1 MEALFRTVLNMSGT
15 GAVVICALLLLRLL
29 LKRAPKRYSYWLWSA
44 ALFRLVCPVS
54 WKSVFSIFAL
64 LPRAGTGAAT
74 ANVGA
79 AGSTIESVLPAAG
92 LAPLPRT
99 EVFAPSVSEAGIPT
113 LPAAAQPASAD
124 PVQTLLFIGGLVWLI
139 GIAAMLIWGVASYV
153 NLLRRLRT
161 AMILS
166 DGVWQSDAVDSPFL
180 LGFFRPRIYIPFGL
194 EGERLDYVLAHEC
207 FHIGH
212 CDHIIKMLAFG
223 VLTLHWFN
231 PLVWLAFLLMGRDME
246 MRCDE
251 SVLGR
256 GAAGRR
262 QYSETLLS
270 FAAAGRFPG
279 PGPLA
284 FGESGVKARIKNAL
298 RWKRPA
304 LWVTVLAAALVVVGI
319 AACAANPK
327 ERPRETEEPVQ
338 TQPPAADATV
348 TLPGAYTS
356 VEGYLR
362 TEIMRTREE
371 QGVNLFSPD
380 GAGVHV
386 DVTQTEIVSLQITG
400 TLDGLAPEGQLQS
413 WRYRVR
419 MKLPEDAPAH
429 QLVGAMR
436 EEDGW
441 LEDGAHD
448 LVALVYPNER
458 MDVLYD
464 FPVND
469 GFSFYGYHLS
479 YEEAIYDWY
488 ITAKRLDLPLYVTD
502 WGAGFSADGNYPVH
516 RYDGDGWYIYIPIS
530 GWTLTEASEARTKWT
545 SDYDTGS
552 TLVVREISAEELEAE
567 RPALVDGQA
576 EWLFTDGN
584 GRYWI
589 LFSQYDPKLR
599 LRSSWVAAEPGI
611 LQRMAESFR
620 VGDPSVTQISQ
631 FTASLSQEGQVLD
644 AEVNMLGETFVSQ
657 AGEAGNWKDVIAAFA
672 ERWCEK
678 YASASADSPY
688 ACFESG
694 IWEAGNRVNAVSMTH
709 TPRRLAFN
717 AALILSPR
725 NETAFVAARVGWAEK
740 APDGRLL
747 ISTEAVLVS
756 DDDVHWTVESLNTGG
771 TGGWGYRHLPR
782 ADEDYYMREILPY
795 ILSSLRQ
802 GAFGAETNLIQFVP
816 NLDWSRLSAEEFNAA
831 AAGLRAAAVK
841 TEELDFGENDQLY
854 RDLYMLWGFKNA
866 DGAYA
871 ELFLDGPDSPLA
883 TQYRA
888 DPETFERALT
898 EMDAHTRDTVRR
910 GLGI

>member
-15 GAVVICALLLLRLL
+15 GAVVICAVLLLRLL
-29 LKRAPKRYSYWLWSA
+29 LKRAPKRYSYWLWA
-44 ALFRLVCPVS
+44 AAGFRLVCPVS
-54 WKSVFSIFAL
+54 WKSVFSIFSL

-79 AGSTIESVLPAAG
+79 AGSTIESVLPAVG
-92 LAPLPRT
+92 IAPLSQAG
-99 EVFAPSVSEAGIPT
+99 VFAPSAGEALSPA
-113 LPAAAQPASAD
+113 LPAAASQPVGAD
-124 PVQTLLFIGGLVWLI
+124 PMQTLLFIAGLVWLI
-139 GIAAMLIWGVASYV
+139 GAAAMLIWGAASYAS
-153 NLLRRLRT
+153 LRRRLRT
-161 AMILS
+161 AVILS
-166 DGVWQSDAVDSPFL
+166 EGIWQSDAVDSPFI
-180 LGFFRPRIYIPFGL
+180 LGFLKPNIYIPFAL
-194 EGERLDYVLAHEC
+194 EGERLDYVLAHER
-207 FHIGH
+207 FHLSH
-212 CDHIIKMLAFG
+212 RDHLIKLLAFLI
-223 VLTLHWFN
+223 LTLHWFN
-231 PLVWLAFLLMGRDME
+231 PLVWLAFFLMGRDME

-270 FAAAGRFPG
+270 FAVAGRFPG

-284 FGESGVKARIKNAL
+284 FGETGVKARIKNTL
-298 RWKRPA
+298 RWKKPA
-304 LWVTVLAAALVVVGI
+304 PWVTVLAVMLVAAGI
-319 AACAANPK
+319 AACAANPR
-327 ERPRETEEPVQ
+327 ERLQEADAAP

-362 TEIMRTREE
+362 TEILRTREE

-413 WRYRVR
+413 WRYCVR

-448 LVALVYPNER
+448 LVALVYSNDR
-458 MDVLYD
+458 VDVLYD

-469 GFSFYGYHLS
+469 GFSFYGYHFS

-488 ITAKRLDLPLYVTD
+488 VTAKRLDLPLYVTD
-502 WGAGFSADGNYPVH
+502 WGAGLSADGNMPAH
-516 RYDGDGWYIYIPIS
+516 RYDGDGWFLYIPVS

-620 VGDPSVTQISQ
+620 VGDPSVPQISQ
-631 FTASLSQEGQVLD
+631 FTASLSQEGQVWD

-657 AGEAGNWKDVIAAFA
+657 AGEAGEWWDVRVAFA
-672 ERWCEK
+672 DRWCEK
-678 YASASADSPY
+678 YLNASADNPVG
-688 ACFESG
+688 CTQCG
-694 IWEAGNRVNAVSMTH
+694 IWEIGTYLDAISLTSA
-709 TPRRLAFN
+709 PRRLAFN
-717 AALILSPR
+717 AALTLSPR
-725 NETAFVAARVGWAEK
+725 DESAFVAARAGWADK
-740 APDGRLL
+740 MPDGRTV
-747 ISTEAVLVS
+747 IRTEAVLVS
-756 DDDVHWTVESLNTGG
+756 DDDVHWTVESLNSGG
-771 TGGWGYRHLPR
+771 SGGWGYRTRESVDTSQEIAYALS
-782 ADEDYYMREILPY
+782 DEDTYGIHL
-795 ILSSLRQ
+795 LR
-802 GAFGAETNLIQFVP
+802 FLP
-816 NLDWSRLSAEEFNAA
+816 NLDWSRLSAQEFRTAAEKLRNAA
-831 AAGLRAAAVK
+831 LK
-841 TEELDFGENDQLY
+841 TDELDLGADDQLY
-854 RDLYMLWGFKNA
+854 RDLYMLWGFRNA

-871 ELFLDGPDSPLA
+871 ELFADSPDSPLA
-883 TQYRA
+883 IQYRN
-888 DPETFERALT
+888 DPETFLAALS
-898 EMDAHTRDTVRR
+898 EMDAQTQDTVRR
-910 GLGI
+910 CIELWDRE